1 MGQTKQKKQ
10 PRQKRPLISWIFPTV
25 TLVAALG
32 LCGYVATTGLA
43 PALYVVVA
51 VLVSLLLFG
60 VVFGLMRHNSKIG
73 QGAGSALTILV
84 VIACALA
91 GAYLWRTVHTVK
103 TISGTS
109 SEQTRVTTYVL
120 QDSMVQSAEDLTGK
134 NIGILSTLDRTNTN
148 MALGQMESEYGIT
161 PSTKEYDSLTELADG
176 LNQNEVDAILL
187 NEAYLDLYDETSGY
201 ETFPESLRAVL
212 TLQIEHE
219 VGAEQEQSSQLSDPI
234 INILISGSDTRSD
247 VIDQRGRSD
256 VNIIASI
263 NTQTHQIL
271 LISTPRDYFVP
282 LDVGVED
289 AYDKLTHAGIYG
301 MDVLMGTLE
310 NLYGI
315 DLDYYF
321 RLNFV
326 GFEQVIDALG
336 GIEVYSEYEFGS
348 AGHELDSNE
357 YHFQQGINTL
367 DGKSALA
374 FVRNRYAF
382 ADGDRQRGKNQM
394 AVVEGVLKKA
404 TSPSVLSNYLSIL
417 DSIQSCVDTNVP
429 YDVISALVRQQ
440 LQDSATWNVES
451 FSVNGSDSHS
461 TTYSMNQDLYVMIPD
476 EATVQEAKEKLAA
489 LGNTVDGSTEAAEEA
504 DSAA

>member
-1 MGQTKQKKQ
+1 MAQTNQKKQ
-10 PRQKRPLISWIFPTV
+10 TRPKRPWVSWILPAV
-25 TLVAALG
+25 TLVATLG

-43 PALYVVVA
+43 PVLYLVMALV
-51 VLVSLLLFG
+51 VSLLLFG
-60 VVFGLMRHNSKIG
+60 AVFGLMRHNSKIG
-73 QGAGSALTILV
+73 QGAGIALTILV

-109 SEQTRVTTYVL
+109 SEQTRITTYVL
-120 QDSMVQSAEDLTGK
+120 QDSTVQSVEDLAGK
-134 NIGILSTLDRTNTN
+134 NLGILSALDRTNTDT
-148 MALGQMESEYGIT
+148 ALEQMESEYGIT
-161 PSTKEYDSLTELADG
+161 LSTKEYDSLTELADG

-212 TLQIEHE
+212 IQQIEHE
-219 VGAEQEQSSQLSDPI
+219 VGAEQEQSAQLSDPI
-234 INILISGSDTRSD
+234 INILISGSDTRSN

-256 VNIIASI
+256 VNIIASV

-271 LISTPRDYFVP
+271 LISIPRDYFVP

-336 GIEVYSEYEFGS
+336 GVDVYSAYEF
-348 AGHELDSNE
+348 DSGD
-357 YHFQQGINTL
+357 YHYQQGTNTL
-367 DGKSALA
+367 NGAQALA

-429 YDVISALVRQQ
+429 YDVISTLVRQQ
-440 LQDSATWNVES
+440 LQDGATWNVDS

-489 LGNTVDGSTEAAEEA
+489 LGNAVDGSTEVAKEA

>member
-1 MGQTKQKKQ
+1 MAQTNQKKQ
-10 PRQKRPLISWIFPTV
+10 TQPKRPWVSWILPAV
-25 TLVAALG
+25 TLVATLG

-43 PALYVVVA
+43 PVLYLVMAMV
-51 VLVSLLLFG
+51 VSLLLFG
-60 VVFGLMRHNSKIG
+60 AVFGLMRHNSKIG
-73 QGAGSALTILV
+73 QGAGIALTILV

-109 SEQTRVTTYVL
+109 SEQTRITTYVL
-120 QDSMVQSAEDLTGK
+120 QDSTVQSVEDLAGK
-134 NIGILSTLDRTNTN
+134 NLGILSALDRTNTDT
-148 MALGQMESEYGIT
+148 ALEQMESEYGIT
-161 PSTKEYDSLTELADG
+161 LSTKEYDSLTELADG

-212 TLQIEHE
+212 TQQIEHE
-219 VGAEQEQSSQLSDPI
+219 VGAEQEQSAELSDPI
-234 INILISGSDTRSD
+234 INILISGSDTRSN

-256 VNIIASI
+256 VNIIASV

-301 MDVLMGTLE
+301 MDVLMRTLE

-336 GIEVYSEYEFGS
+336 GVDVYSAYEF
-348 AGHELDSNE
+348 DSGD
-357 YHFQQGINTL
+357 YHYQQGTNTL
-367 DGKSALA
+367 NGAQALA

-404 TSPSVLSNYLSIL
+404 ASPSVLSNYLSIL

-429 YDVISALVRQQ
+429 YDVISTLVRQQ
-440 LQDSATWNVES
+440 LQDGATWNVDS

-489 LGNTVDGSTEAAEEA
+489 LGNAVDGSTEAGEEA

>member
-43 PALYVVVA
+43 PVLYLVMALV
-51 VLVSLLLFG
+51 VSLLLFG
-60 VVFGLMRHNSKIG
+60 AVFGLMRHNSKIG
-73 QGAGSALTILV
+73 QGAGIALTILV

-91 GAYLWRTVHTVK
+91 GAYLWCTVHTVK

-109 SEQTRVTTYVL
+109 SEQTRITTYVL
-120 QDSMVQSAEDLTGK
+120 QDSTVQSVEDLAGK
-134 NIGILSTLDRTNTN
+134 NLGILSALDRTNTDT
-148 MALGQMESEYGIT
+148 ALEQMESEYGIT
-161 PSTKEYDSLTELADG
+161 LSTKEYDSLTELADG

-212 TLQIEHE
+212 TQQIEHE
-219 VGAEQEQSSQLSDPI
+219 VGAEQEQSAQLSDPI
-234 INILISGSDTRSD
+234 INILISGSDTRSN

-256 VNIIASI
+256 VNIIASV

-336 GIEVYSEYEFGS
+336 GVDVYSAYEF
-348 AGHELDSNE
+348 DSGD
-357 YHFQQGINTL
+357 YHYQQGTNTL
-367 DGKSALA
+367 NGAQALA

-440 LQDSATWNVES
+440 LQDGATWNVES

>member
-1 MGQTKQKKQ
+1 MGQTKKQ
-10 PRQKRPLISWIFPTV
+10 PRQKRPRISWVLPAV
-25 TLVAALG
+25 TLVATLG

-60 VVFGLMRHNSKIG
+60 AVFGLMRHNSKIG
-73 QGAGSALTILV
+73 QGVGIALTVLV

-109 SEQTRVTTYVL
+109 SEQTRVTIYVL
-120 QDSMVQSAEDLTGK
+120 QDSAVQSAEDLTGK
-134 NIGILSTLDRTNTN
+134 NIGILTTLDRTNTDT
-148 MALGQMESEYGIT
+148 ALEQMESEYGIT

-212 TLQIEHE
+212 TQQIEHE
-219 VGAEQEQSSQLSDPI
+219 VGAEQEQSAQLSDPI
-234 INILISGSDTRSD
+234 INILISGSDTRSN

-256 VNIIASI
+256 VNIIASV

-271 LISTPRDYFVP
+271 LISTPRDFFVP

-315 DLDYYF
+315 DLDHYF

-336 GIEVYSEYEFGS
+336 GVDVYSAYEF
-348 AGHELDSNE
+348 DSGD
-357 YHFQQGINTL
+357 YHYQQGTNTL
-367 DGKSALA
+367 NGAQALA

-417 DSIQSCVDTNVP
+417 DSIQSCADTNVP

-440 LQDSATWNVES
+440 LQDGATWSVES

-489 LGNTVDGSTEAAEEA
+489 LGNAVDGSTEAGEEA

>member
-1 MGQTKQKKQ
+1 MGQTKKQ
-10 PRQKRPLISWIFPTV
+10 PRQKRPRISWVLPAV
-25 TLVAALG
+25 TLVATLG
-32 LCGYVATTGLA
+32 LCGYVATTGLV

-134 NIGILSTLDRTNTN
+134 NIGILSTLDRTNTD
-148 MALGQMESEYGIT
+148 MALEQMESEYGIT

-336 GIEVYSEYEFGS
+336 GVDVYSAYEF
-348 AGHELDSNE
+348 DSGD
-357 YHFQQGINTL
+357 YHYQQGTNTL
-367 DGKSALA
+367 NGAQALA

-404 TSPSVLSNYLSIL
+404 TSPSVLSNYLFIL

-440 LQDSATWNVES
+440 LKDGATWSVES

-489 LGNTVDGSTEAAEEA
+489 LGNAVDGSTEAGEEA

>member
-43 PALYVVVA
+43 PVLYLVVA
-51 VLVSLLLFG
+51 LVVSLLLFG
-60 VVFGLMRHNSKIG
+60 AVFGLMRRNSKIG
-73 QGAGSALTILV
+73 QGVGIALTILV

-148 MALGQMESEYGIT
+148 MALEQMESEYGIT

-234 INILISGSDTRSD
+234 INILISGSDTRSN

-256 VNIIASI
+256 VNIIASV

-301 MDVLMGTLE
+301 MDVLMRTLE

-336 GIEVYSEYEFGS
+336 GVDVYSAYEF
-348 AGHELDSNE
+348 DSGD
-357 YHFQQGINTL
+357 YHYQQGTNTL
-367 DGKSALA
+367 NGAQALA

-440 LQDSATWNVES
+440 LKGGATWSVES

-489 LGNTVDGSTEAAEEA
+489 LGNAVDGSTEAGEEA

>member
-1 MGQTKQKKQ
+1 MAQTNQKKQ
-10 PRQKRPLISWIFPTV
+10 TRPKRPWVSWILPAV
-25 TLVAALG
+25 TLVATLG

-43 PALYVVVA
+43 PVLYLVMALV
-51 VLVSLLLFG
+51 VSLLLFG
-60 VVFGLMRHNSKIG
+60 AVFGLMRHNSKIG
-73 QGAGSALTILV
+73 QGAGIALTILV

-109 SEQTRVTTYVL
+109 SEQTRITTYVL
-120 QDSMVQSAEDLTGK
+120 KDSTVQSVEDLAGK
-134 NIGILSTLDRTNTN
+134 NLGILSALDRTNTDT
-148 MALGQMESEYGIT
+148 ALEQMESEYGIT
-161 PSTKEYDSLTELADG
+161 LSTKEYDSLTELADG

-212 TLQIEHE
+212 TQQIEHE
-219 VGAEQEQSSQLSDPI
+219 VGAEQEQSAQLSDPI
-234 INILISGSDTRSD
+234 INILISGSDTRSN

-336 GIEVYSEYEFGS
+336 GVDVYSSYEF
-348 AGHELDSNE
+348 DSGD
-357 YHFQQGINTL
+357 YHYQQGTNTL
-367 DGKSALA
+367 NGAQALA

-440 LQDSATWNVES
+440 LQDGATWSVES

-476 EATVQEAKEKLAA
+476 EATVQEAKEKLAS
-489 LGNTVDGSTEAAEEA
+489 LGNTVDGSTEAGEEA

>member
-43 PALYVVVA
+43 PVLYLVVA
-51 VLVSLLLFG
+51 LVVSLLLFG
-60 VVFGLMRHNSKIG
+60 AVFGLMRRNSKIG
-73 QGAGSALTILV
+73 QGVGIALTILV

-148 MALGQMESEYGIT
+148 MALEQMESEYGIT

-234 INILISGSDTRSD
+234 INILISGSDTRSN

-256 VNIIASI
+256 VNIIASV

-301 MDVLMGTLE
+301 MDVLMRTLE

-336 GIEVYSEYEFGS
+336 GVDVYSAYEFDFG
-348 AGHELDSNE
+348 D
-357 YHFQQGINTL
+357 YHYQQGTNTL
-367 DGKSALA
+367 NGAQALA

-440 LQDSATWNVES
+440 LQDGATWSVES

-504 DSAA
+504 DSAT

>member
-1 MGQTKQKKQ
+1 MAQTNQKKQ
-10 PRQKRPLISWIFPTV
+10 TRPKRPWVSWILPAV
-25 TLVAALG
+25 TLVATLG

-43 PALYVVVA
+43 PVLYLVMAMV
-51 VLVSLLLFG
+51 VSLLLFG
-60 VVFGLMRHNSKIG
+60 AVFGLMRHNSKIG
-73 QGAGSALTILV
+73 QGAGIALTILV

-109 SEQTRVTTYVL
+109 SEQTRITTYVL
-120 QDSMVQSAEDLTGK
+120 QDSTVQSVEDLAGK
-134 NIGILSTLDRTNTN
+134 NLGILSALDRTNTDT
-148 MALGQMESEYGIT
+148 ALEQMESEYGIT
-161 PSTKEYDSLTELADG
+161 LSTKEYDSLTELADG

-212 TLQIEHE
+212 TQQIEHE
-219 VGAEQEQSSQLSDPI
+219 VGAEQEQSAELSDPI
-234 INILISGSDTRSD
+234 INILISGSDTRSN

-256 VNIIASI
+256 VNIIASV

-301 MDVLMGTLE
+301 MDVLMRTLE

-336 GIEVYSEYEFGS
+336 GVDVYSAYEF
-348 AGHELDSNE
+348 DSGD
-357 YHFQQGINTL
+357 YHYQQGTNTL
-367 DGKSALA
+367 NGAQALA

-440 LQDSATWNVES
+440 LKGGATWSVES

-489 LGNTVDGSTEAAEEA
+489 LGNAVDGSTEAGEEA

>member
-1 MGQTKQKKQ
+1 MAQTNQKKQ
-10 PRQKRPLISWIFPTV
+10 TRPKQPWVSWILPAV
-25 TLVAALG
+25 TLVATLG

-43 PALYVVVA
+43 PVLYLVVA
-51 VLVSLLLFG
+51 LVVSLLLFG
-60 VVFGLMRHNSKIG
+60 AVFGLMRRNSKIG
-73 QGAGSALTILV
+73 QGVGIALTILV

-109 SEQTRVTTYVL
+109 SEQTRITTYVL
-120 QDSMVQSAEDLTGK
+120 QDSTVQSVEDLAGK
-134 NIGILSTLDRTNTN
+134 NLGILSALDRTNTDT
-148 MALGQMESEYGIT
+148 ALEQMESEYGVFT
-161 PSTKEYDSLTELADG
+161 STKEYESLTELADG

-212 TLQIEHE
+212 TQQIEHE
-219 VGAEQEQSSQLSDPI
+219 VGAEQEQSAQLSDPI
-234 INILISGSDTRSD
+234 INILISGSDTRSN

-256 VNIIASI
+256 VNIIASV

-271 LISTPRDYFVP
+271 LISTPRDFFVP

-336 GIEVYSEYEFGS
+336 GVDVYSAYEF
-348 AGHELDSNE
+348 DSGD
-357 YHFQQGINTL
+357 YHYQQGTNTL
-367 DGKSALA
+367 NGAQALA

-429 YDVISALVRQQ
+429 YDVISDLVRQQ
-440 LQDSATWNVES
+440 LQDGATWSVES

-489 LGNTVDGSTEAAEEA
+489 LGNAVDGSTEAAEEA

>member
-73 QGAGSALTILV
+73 RGAGSALTILV

-148 MALGQMESEYGIT
+148 MALEQMESEYGIT
-161 PSTKEYDSLTELADG
+161 SSTKEYDSLTELADG

-301 MDVLMGTLE
+301 MDVLMRTLE

-336 GIEVYSEYEFGS
+336 GVDVYSAYEF
-348 AGHELDSNE
+348 DSGDNH
-357 YHFQQGINTL
+357 YQQGTNTL
-367 DGKSALA
+367 NGAQALA

-440 LQDSATWNVES
+440 LQDGATWSIES

-489 LGNTVDGSTEAAEEA
+489 LGNAVDGSTEAGEEA

>member
-1 MGQTKQKKQ
+1 M
-10 PRQKRPLISWIFPTV
+10 
-25 TLVAALG
+25 
-32 LCGYVATTGLA
+32 ATTGLA
-43 PALYVVVA
+43 PVMYLVVA
-51 VLVSLLLFG
+51 VVVSLLLFG
-60 VVFGLMRHNSKIG
+60 AVFGLMRHNSKIG
-73 QGAGSALTILV
+73 QGAGIALTILV

-134 NIGILSTLDRTNTN
+134 NIGILSALDRTNTD
-148 MALGQMESEYGIT
+148 MALEQMESEYGFT

-212 TLQIEHE
+212 AQQIEHE
-219 VGAEQEQSSQLSDPI
+219 VGAEQEQFSQLSDPI
-234 INILISGSDTRSD
+234 INILISGSDTRSN

-336 GIEVYSEYEFGS
+336 GVDVYSAYEF
-348 AGHELDSNE
+348 DSGD
-357 YHFQQGINTL
+357 YHYQQGTNTL
-367 DGKSALA
+367 NGAQALA

-440 LQDSATWNVES
+440 LQDGATWNVDS

-461 TTYSMNQDLYVMIPD
+461 TTYSMNQDLYVVIPD
-476 EATVQEAKEKLAA
+476 EATVQEAKEKLAS
-489 LGNTVDGSTEAAEEA
+489 LGNTVDGSTEASEEA

>member
-1 MGQTKQKKQ
+1 MAQTNQKKQ
-10 PRQKRPLISWIFPTV
+10 TQPKRPWVSWILPAV
-25 TLVAALG
+25 TLVATLG

-43 PALYVVVA
+43 PVLYLVMAMV
-51 VLVSLLLFG
+51 VSLLLFG
-60 VVFGLMRHNSKIG
+60 AVFGLMRHNSKIG
-73 QGAGSALTILV
+73 QGAGIALTILV

-109 SEQTRVTTYVL
+109 SEQTRITTYVL
-120 QDSMVQSAEDLTGK
+120 QDSTVQSVEDLAGK
-134 NIGILSTLDRTNTN
+134 NLGILSALDRTNTDT
-148 MALGQMESEYGIT
+148 ALEQMESEYGIT
-161 PSTKEYDSLTELADG
+161 LSTKEYDSLTELADG

-212 TLQIEHE
+212 TQQIEHE
-219 VGAEQEQSSQLSDPI
+219 VGAEQEQSAELSDPI
-234 INILISGSDTRSD
+234 INILISGSDTRSN

-256 VNIIASI
+256 VNIIASV

-301 MDVLMGTLE
+301 MDVLMRTLE

-336 GIEVYSEYEFGS
+336 GVDVYSAYEF
-348 AGHELDSNE
+348 DSGD
-357 YHFQQGINTL
+357 YHYQQGTNTL
-367 DGKSALA
+367 NGAQALA

-440 LQDSATWNVES
+440 LKGGATWSVES

-489 LGNTVDGSTEAAEEA
+489 LGNAVDGSTEAGEEA

>member
-43 PALYVVVA
+43 PVLYLVVA
-51 VLVSLLLFG
+51 LVVSLLLFG
-60 VVFGLMRHNSKIG
+60 AVFGLMRRNSKIG
-73 QGAGSALTILV
+73 QGVGIALTILV

-148 MALGQMESEYGIT
+148 MALEQMESEYGIT

-234 INILISGSDTRSD
+234 INILISGSDTRSN

-256 VNIIASI
+256 VNIIASV

-301 MDVLMGTLE
+301 MDVLMRTLE

-336 GIEVYSEYEFGS
+336 GVDVYSAYEF
-348 AGHELDSNE
+348 DSGDNH
-357 YHFQQGINTL
+357 YQQGTNTL
-367 DGKSALA
+367 NGAQALA

-440 LQDSATWNVES
+440 LQDGATWSIES

-489 LGNTVDGSTEAAEEA
+489 LGNAVDGSTEAGEEA

>member
-1 MGQTKQKKQ
+1 MAQTNQKKQ
-10 PRQKRPLISWIFPTV
+10 TQPKRPWVSWILPAV
-25 TLVAALG
+25 TLVAMLG
-32 LCGYVATTGLA
+32 LCGYVVTTGLA

-51 VLVSLLLFG
+51 ILVSLLLFG
-60 VVFGLMRHNSKIG
+60 AVFGLMRHNSKIG
-73 QGAGSALTILV
+73 QGAGIALTILV

-109 SEQTRVTTYVL
+109 SEQTRITTYVL
-120 QDSMVQSAEDLTGK
+120 QDSTVQSVEDLAGK
-134 NIGILSTLDRTNTN
+134 NLGILSALDRTNTDT
-148 MALGQMESEYGIT
+148 ALEQMESEYGIT
-161 PSTKEYDSLTELADG
+161 LSTKEYDSLTELADG

-212 TLQIEHE
+212 TQQIEHE
-219 VGAEQEQSSQLSDPI
+219 VGAEQEQSAQLSDPI
-234 INILISGSDTRSD
+234 INILISGSDTRSN

-256 VNIIASI
+256 VNIIASV

-301 MDVLMGTLE
+301 MDVLMRTLE

-336 GIEVYSEYEFGS
+336 GVDVYSAYEF
-348 AGHELDSNE
+348 DSGD
-357 YHFQQGINTL
+357 YHYQQGTNTL
-367 DGKSALA
+367 NGAQALA

-440 LQDSATWNVES
+440 LKGGATWSVES

-489 LGNTVDGSTEAAEEA
+489 LGNAVDGSTEAGEEA

>member
-1 MGQTKQKKQ
+1 MGQTKKQ
-10 PRQKRPLISWIFPTV
+10 PRQKRPHISWVLPAV
-25 TLVAALG
+25 TLVATLG

-43 PALYVVVA
+43 PVLYLVVA
-51 VLVSLLLFG
+51 LVVSLLLFG
-60 VVFGLMRHNSKIG
+60 AVFGLMRRNSKIG
-73 QGAGSALTILV
+73 QGVGIALTILV

-109 SEQTRVTTYVL
+109 SEQTRVTIYVL
-120 QDSMVQSAEDLTGK
+120 QDSAVQSAEDLTGK
-134 NIGILSTLDRTNTN
+134 NIGILTTLDRTNTDT
-148 MALGQMESEYGIT
+148 ALEQMESEYGIT

-212 TLQIEHE
+212 TQQIEHE
-219 VGAEQEQSSQLSDPI
+219 VGAEQEQSAQLSDPI
-234 INILISGSDTRSD
+234 INILISGSDTRSN

-256 VNIIASI
+256 VNIIASV

-271 LISTPRDYFVP
+271 LISTPRDFFVP

-336 GIEVYSEYEFGS
+336 GVDVYSAYEF
-348 AGHELDSNE
+348 DSGD
-357 YHFQQGINTL
+357 YHYQQGTNTL
-367 DGKSALA
+367 NGAQALA

-440 LQDSATWNVES
+440 LQDGATWSVES

-489 LGNTVDGSTEAAEEA
+489 LGNAVDGSTEAGEEA

>member
-1 MGQTKQKKQ
+1 MAYRSHRQNHLGYFVRANPGYNLCA
-10 PRQKRPLISWIFPTV
+10 PRQCGTV
-25 TLVAALG
+25 RGGFDRKEYRNPYNV
-32 LCGYVATTGLA
+32 
-43 PALYVVVA
+43 
-51 VLVSLLLFG
+51 
-60 VVFGLMRHNSKIG
+60 
-73 QGAGSALTILV
+73 GSNQY
-84 VIACALA
+84 
-91 GAYLWRTVHTVK
+91 G
-103 TISGTS
+103 
-109 SEQTRVTTYVL
+109 
-120 QDSMVQSAEDLTGK
+120 
-134 NIGILSTLDRTNTN
+134 
-148 MALGQMESEYGIT
+148 YGIGT
-161 PSTKEYDSLTELADG
+161 DGIGVWNCPFPKEYDSLTELADG

-201 ETFPESLRAVL
+201 ETFPGSLRTVL
-212 TLQIEHE
+212 TQQIDHE
-219 VGAEQEQSSQLSDPI
+219 VGAEQEQSAQLSDPI

-256 VNIIASI
+256 VNIIASV

-282 LDVGVED
+282 LNVGVED

-336 GIEVYSEYEFGS
+336 GVDVYSAYEF
-348 AGHELDSNE
+348 DSGD
-357 YHFQQGINTL
+357 YHYQQGTNTL
-367 DGKSALA
+367 NGAQALA

-440 LQDSATWNVES
+440 LQDGATWNVDC

-476 EATVQEAKEKLAA
+476 EATVQEAKEKLAS
-489 LGNTVDGSTEAAEEA
+489 LGNTVDGSTEASEEA

>member
-1 MGQTKQKKQ
+1 MAQTNQKKQ
-10 PRQKRPLISWIFPTV
+10 TRPKRPWVSWILPAV
-25 TLVAALG
+25 TLVATLG

-43 PALYVVVA
+43 PVLYLVMAMV
-51 VLVSLLLFG
+51 VSLLLFG
-60 VVFGLMRHNSKIG
+60 AVFGLMRHNSKIG
-73 QGAGSALTILV
+73 QGAGIALTILV

-109 SEQTRVTTYVL
+109 SEQTRITTYVL
-120 QDSMVQSAEDLTGK
+120 QDSTVQSVEDLAGK
-134 NIGILSTLDRTNTN
+134 NLGILSALDRTNTDT
-148 MALGQMESEYGIT
+148 ALEQMESEYGIT
-161 PSTKEYDSLTELADG
+161 LSTKEYDSLTELADG

-234 INILISGSDTRSD
+234 INILISGSDTRSN

-256 VNIIASI
+256 VNIIASV

-301 MDVLMGTLE
+301 MDVLMRTLE

-336 GIEVYSEYEFGS
+336 GVDVYSAYEF
-348 AGHELDSNE
+348 DSGD
-357 YHFQQGINTL
+357 YHYQQGTNTL
-367 DGKSALA
+367 NGAQALA

-440 LQDSATWNVES
+440 LKGGATWSVES

-489 LGNTVDGSTEAAEEA
+489 LGNAVDGSTEAGEEA

>member
-1 MGQTKQKKQ
+1 MAQTNQKKQ
-10 PRQKRPLISWIFPTV
+10 TRPKRSWVSWIFPAV
-25 TLVAALG
+25 TLVATLG

-51 VLVSLLLFG
+51 ILVSFLLLG
-60 VVFGLMRHNSKIG
+60 AVFGLMRHKSKIG
-73 QGAGSALTILV
+73 RGVGIALTILV

-103 TISGTS
+103 TITGTS

-120 QDSMVQSAEDLTGK
+120 QDSTVQSVEDLAGK
-134 NIGILSTLDRTNTN
+134 NLGILSALDRTNTDT
-148 MALGQMESEYGIT
+148 ALEQMESEYGIFI
-161 PSTKEYDSLTELADG
+161 STKEYESLTELADG

-212 TLQIEHE
+212 TQQIEHE
-219 VGAEQEQSSQLSDPI
+219 VGAEQEQSAQLSDPI
-234 INILISGSDTRSD
+234 INILISGSDTRSN

-336 GIEVYSEYEFGS
+336 GVDVYSEYEF
-348 AGHELDSNE
+348 DSGD
-357 YHFQQGINTL
+357 YHYQQGMNTL
-367 DGKSALA
+367 SGAQALA

-417 DSIQSCVDTNVP
+417 DSIQSCIDTNVP
-429 YDVISALVRQQ
+429 YNVISTLVRQQ
-440 LQDSATWNVES
+440 LQDGATWNVES

-489 LGNTVDGSTEAAEEA
+489 IGNAVDGSTEASEEA

>member
-1 MGQTKQKKQ
+1 MTQ
-10 PRQKRPLISWIFPTV
+10 
-25 TLVAALG
+25 
-32 LCGYVATTGLA
+32 
-43 PALYVVVA
+43 
-51 VLVSLLLFG
+51 
-60 VVFGLMRHNSKIG
+60 
-73 QGAGSALTILV
+73 
-84 VIACALA
+84 
-91 GAYLWRTVHTVK
+91 
-103 TISGTS
+103 
-109 SEQTRVTTYVL
+109 
-120 QDSMVQSAEDLTGK
+120 
-134 NIGILSTLDRTNTN
+134 
-148 MALGQMESEYGIT
+148 
-161 PSTKEYDSLTELADG
+161 
-176 LNQNEVDAILL
+176 
-187 NEAYLDLYDETSGY
+187 
-201 ETFPESLRAVL
+201 
-212 TLQIEHE
+212 QIDHE
-219 VGAEQEQSSQLSDPI
+219 VGAEQEQSAQLSDPI

-256 VNIIASI
+256 VNIIASV

-271 LISTPRDYFVP
+271 LISTPWDYFVP

-336 GIEVYSEYEFGS
+336 GVDVYSAYEF
-348 AGHELDSNE
+348 DSGD
-357 YHFQQGINTL
+357 YHYQQGTNTL
-367 DGKSALA
+367 NGAQALA

-382 ADGDRQRGKNQM
+382 ADGDRQRGKKQM

-404 TSPSVLSNYLSIL
+404 ASPSMLSNYLSIL

-429 YDVISALVRQQ
+429 YDVISTLVRQQ
-440 LQDSATWNVES
+440 LQDGATWNVES

-476 EATVQEAKEKLAA
+476 EVTVQEAKEKLAA

>member
-1 MGQTKQKKQ
+1 MAQTNQKKQ
-10 PRQKRPLISWIFPTV
+10 TRPKQPWVSWILPAV
-25 TLVAALG
+25 TLVATLG

-43 PALYVVVA
+43 PVLYLVVA
-51 VLVSLLLFG
+51 LVVSLLLFG
-60 VVFGLMRHNSKIG
+60 AVFGLMRRNSKIG
-73 QGAGSALTILV
+73 QGVGIALTILV

-109 SEQTRVTTYVL
+109 SEQTRVTIYVL
-120 QDSMVQSAEDLTGK
+120 QDSAVQSAEDLTGK
-134 NIGILSTLDRTNTN
+134 NIGILTTLDRTNTDT
-148 MALGQMESEYGIT
+148 ALEQMESEYGIT

-212 TLQIEHE
+212 TQQIEHE
-219 VGAEQEQSSQLSDPI
+219 VGAEQEQSAQLSDPI
-234 INILISGSDTRSD
+234 INILISGSDTRSN

-256 VNIIASI
+256 VNIIASV

-271 LISTPRDYFVP
+271 LISTPRDFFVP

-336 GIEVYSEYEFGS
+336 GVDVYSAYEF
-348 AGHELDSNE
+348 DSGD
-357 YHFQQGINTL
+357 YHYQQGTNTL
-367 DGKSALA
+367 NGAQALA

-440 LQDSATWNVES
+440 LQDGATWSVES

-489 LGNTVDGSTEAAEEA
+489 LGNAVDGSTEAGEEA